1 MGLTETSNH
10 VISGDGW
17 DLPPKAYIP
26 RGVNELSQ
34 LQGSCAGLTQLWGFL
49 AEPPVRCKVGLGV
62 GARGASGGRS
72 GWPQGWQLLRCLVF
86 SPPAG
91 FPLHEPRVAGPE

>member
-17 DLPPKAYIP
+17 DLPPKVYVP

-49 AEPPVRCKVGLGV
+49 AEPLVRCKVGLGV
-62 GARGASGGRS
+62 GAGEPPEGA
-72 GWPQGWQLLRCLVF
+72 
-86 SPPAG
+86 PAG
-91 FPLHEPRVAGPE
+91 HKDGSC